1 LHDIRAARRTPFMS
15 DHPLVPITP
24 GTHRVDIRLAYATD
38 DNFTGKT
45 IYRAAHCLL
54 LAQAE
59 AALRKAVAI
68 AGQAGHTL
76 RIFDAYR
83 PPQAQQALWDF
94 LPDDRYVASPKRGS
108 NHSRG
113 TALDLTLVGA
123 DGQALDM
130 GTGFDDMTEA
140 SGHFCAGLPEA
151 VQRNRLLLLGI
162 MQAAGFAH
170 IASEWWH
177 YELPGSR
184 ALPVIEDGEGYPLRL
199 M

>member
-1 LHDIRAARRTPFMS
+1 MS

-24 GTHRVDIRLAYATD
+24 GTHLVDICLAYATD

-45 IYRAAHCLL
+45 IYRTAHCLL

-59 AALRKAVAI
+59 AALRKAVAV
-68 AGQAGHTL
+68 ARQAGCTL

-113 TALDLTLVGA
+113 TAVDLTLVDAG
-123 DGQALDM
+123 GRALDM
-130 GTGFDDMTEA
+130 GTGFDDMTAA
-140 SGHFCAGLPEA
+140 SGHFYDGLPET

-184 ALPVIEDGEGYPLRL
+184 ALPLIEDGAGYPLRL